1 MPEDIV
7 AGRHEGKTVTDPA
20 DLTGIIADS
29 WKRSRDYG
37 VNQRAETLPP
47 IRNRSVLTNIIT
59 QLNLR
64 DSYFY
69 EAEADLLA
77 AIGAAIVFT
86 NDTLDVFAIRGNREL
101 KDKLRAINFR
111 FGANL
116 AESSIGTNALALSYM
131 TGKEIW
137 ISGSEHYMS
146 ALAGYVCVASCAKRT
161 PDKSG
166 DFFFPSMIII
176 PTEKFQS
183 RYRVL
188 FSYILNTHLYR
199 QNSLLNSNYLLY
211 NAAIN
216 YLIGSKLLYYL
227 SLDTDDKVVDVSDNL
242 LEAFNLK
249 LNQTIGC
256 SLDVIFPRL
265 VPVIERLDTAATGQI
280 IEHTTLQQM
289 RLFVRVYPVVDF
301 DQTIGRILVLSAD
314 PNFFDAPATAKEE
327 KLLASQLRERL
338 GGVGGRS
345 QKAEDRAETYFEE
358 IIGSNRQFTDAVQKA
373 KAVAQGD
380 SNVLILGESGT
391 GKDTFA
397 QAIHNE
403 SPRKDAVFL
412 RFNCASVPTEFI
424 DTELFGFADGLGH
437 GNRHGGAPGKIELAN
452 GGTLYLDEI
461 GQLSLEQQRH
471 LLHVLENNSVVRLG
485 ETEERPVDI
494 RLITS
499 SGEDLAG
506 MVADG
511 KFRADLYYRLNVFL
525 LELPR
530 LKEHISD
537 IPALAS
543 HFCEEIAGRF
553 GKPGVEISQEAIQ
566 VLLGYS
572 WPGNV
577 RELQNAIEYAMN
589 LVEGKTLLPEHLPKN
604 LSGTPTGTN
613 RAIIMG
619 RMEGE
624 RRYQEYELINELLE
638 RFGGNKSKVAQAL
651 GISRP
656 ALYRRLE
663 AYGLEEKEPQTKE

>member
-1 MPEDIV
+1 MIT
-7 AGRHEGKTVTDPA
+7 GHQEGKLLSSA
-20 DLTGIIADS
+20 ELTREIADS
-29 WKRSRDYG
+29 WKRSAAYG
-37 VNQRAETLPP
+37 VNPRAETLPP

-69 EAEADLLA
+69 EAESDLLA
-77 AIGAAIVFT
+77 SIGAAIVFT
-86 NDTLDVFAIRGNREL
+86 NDTLDVFAIRGDREL

-116 AESSIGTNALALSYM
+116 AESSIGTNALALSHM

-137 ISGSEHYMS
+137 VSGNEHYMS
-146 ALAGYVCVASCAKRT
+146 VLAGYVCVASCAKRT

-176 PTEKFQS
+176 PTEKFQNHH
-183 RYRVL
+183 RVL

-199 QNSLLNSNYLLY
+199 QNSRLSSNYLLY

-227 SLDTDDKVVDVSDNL
+227 SLDTDNKVVDASDNL
-242 LEAFNLK
+242 LEACNLR
-249 LNQTIGC
+249 LNQAIGC
-256 SLDVIFPRL
+256 PLDAIFPRL
-265 VPVIERLDTAATGQI
+265 APLIERLDTAATGQI

-301 DQTIGRILVLSAD
+301 DQPIGRIVVLSAD

-338 GGVGGRS
+338 AGGGGRS
-345 QKAEDRAETYFEE
+345 QKAADRAEMHFDE
-358 IIGSNRQFTDAVQKA
+358 ILGSNRQFSDVVQKA

-461 GQLSLEQQRH
+461 GQLSPEQQRH
-471 LLHVLENNSVVRLG
+471 LLHVLENSSVVRLG
-485 ETEERPVDI
+485 ETEERPVDV
-494 RLITS
+494 RMITS
-499 SGEDLAG
+499 SSEDLAG
-506 MVADG
+506 MVVAG
-511 KFRADLYYRLNVFL
+511 RFRADLYYRLNVFL
-525 LELPR
+525 LELPK
-530 LKEHISD
+530 LSEHISD
-537 IPALAS
+537 IPVLAA
-543 HFCEEIAGRF
+543 HFCEDIADRF
-553 GKPGVEISQEAIQ
+553 GKPGVEISQEAME

-577 RELQNAIEYAMN
+577 RELQNAVEYAMN
-589 LVEGKTLLPEHLPKN
+589 LVEGKKLLPEHLPKN
-604 LSGTPTGTN
+604 LSGGTPAGAN
-613 RAIIMG
+613 RAMLMS

-624 RRYQEYELINELLE
+624 RRYQEYALISELLE
-638 RFGGNKSKVAQAL
+638 RYGGNKSKVAQAL

-663 AYGLEEKEPQTKE
+663 AYGLDGNGTETKTE